1 MKFCY
6 ECGEKLILKECYNC
20 GVLDGVFPFCEK
32 CGEFRFP
39 FFNVAV
45 SMVIYN
51 KDFSKT
57 LLIKQYG
64 RDWNILVAGY
74 VNKKENLE
82 EALKRELMEETSLEL
97 LDFNYNDSK
106 YFEKS
111 NTLICNFIVRTKNED
126 FKLTKEVD
134 FANWYT
140 LEDGKREIM
149 KNGLAEHFYNLSLSK
164 LSALKSVIIN
174 V

>member
-1 MKFCY
+1 MKFCF
-6 ECGEKLILKECYNC
+6 ECGNGLILKECYNC
-20 GVLDGVFPFCEK
+20 GILDGIFPFCEK
-32 CGEFRFP
+32 CEEFRFP
-39 FFNVAV
+39 FFNCAV

-82 EALKRELMEETSLEL
+82 EALKREILEETALEP
-97 LDFNYNDSK
+97 LDFKYNESK

-111 NTLICNFIVRTKNED
+111 NTLICNFIVRVKNED
-126 FKLTKEVD
+126 FKLTEEVD
-134 FANWYT
+134 FAKWYGID
-140 LEDGKREIM
+140 EAKREIM
-149 KNGLAEHFYNLSLSK
+149 KNGLAEYFFNLSLLK
-164 LSALKSVIIN
+164 LDMFN
-174 V
+174 